1 MSFQTVPVEFTV
13 TDNILE
19 VTPTD
24 AAILDNSSYKIKITG
39 IKALDGTEMPDQSF
53 NIITAL
59 TPMYCSL
66 SSLKAVTV
74 GFDIDDSTMLT
85 YIREASQFADF
96 VASATS
102 SASSSTNKQYIE
114 YAKGELTKVKATLD
128 CLSSG
133 FIAGSFMQ
141 GGNRYKLGEDE
152 IEEGNKA
159 ASFKNLLDWL
169 KWLLR
174 YWMDAVRGYINPG
187 HAKPK
192 ATRIGIK
199 SADNQDVS
207 FTTVES
213 LIDDITRDMP
223 RWS

>member
-1 MSFQTVPVEFTV
+1 MSFETVPVDIIV

-24 AAILDNSSYKIKITG
+24 AKILDNSNYKIKISG
-39 IKALDGTEMPDQSF
+39 IKSLDGAELPDQTF
-53 NIITAL
+53 NIVTAL

-96 VASATS
+96 VASA
-102 SASSSTNKQYIE
+102 SSTASE

-128 CLSSG
+128 CLSNG

-159 ASFKNLLDWL
+159 TSFKNLLDWL

-192 ATRIGIK
+192 ATRIGIN

>member
-1 MSFQTVPVEFTV
+1 MSFETVPVDIIV

-24 AAILDNSSYKIKITG
+24 AKILDNSNYKIKITG
-39 IKALDGTEMPDQSF
+39 IKSLDGTELPDQSF

-96 VASATS
+96 VASANST
-102 SASSSTNKQYIE
+102 ASE

-192 ATRIGIK
+192 ATRIGIS

>member
-1 MSFQTVPVEFTV
+1 MSFETVPVDIVV

-24 AAILDNSSYKIKITG
+24 AQILNNSNYKIKITG
-39 IKALDGTEMPDQSF
+39 VKSLDGTELPDQIF

-66 SSLKAVTV
+66 DSLKAVTI
-74 GFDIDDSTMLT
+74 GFNIDDSAMLT

-102 SASSSTNKQYIE
+102 TSSETE
-114 YAKGELTKVKATLD
+114 YAKGELAKVKATLD

-159 ASFKNLLDWL
+159 TSFKNLLDWL

>member
-1 MSFQTVPVEFTV
+1 
-13 TDNILE
+13 
-19 VTPTD
+19 
-24 AAILDNSSYKIKITG
+24 
-39 IKALDGTEMPDQSF
+39 
-53 NIITAL
+53 
-59 TPMYCSL
+59 MYCSL
-66 SSLKAVTV
+66 SSLKAVTI

-102 SASSSTNKQYIE
+102 TASGTTNQYIE

-174 YWMDAVRGYINPG
+174 YWMDAVRGYIIDVYPSQMDE
-187 HAKPK
+187 PV
-192 ATRIGIK
+192 RIEFFGN
-199 SADNQDVS
+199 NQDVS